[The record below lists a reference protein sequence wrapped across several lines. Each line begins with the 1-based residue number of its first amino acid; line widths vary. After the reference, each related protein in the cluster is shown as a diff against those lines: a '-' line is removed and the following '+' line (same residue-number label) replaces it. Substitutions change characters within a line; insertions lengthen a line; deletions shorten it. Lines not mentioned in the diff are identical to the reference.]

1 MTTWRVSAGLGPHAA
16 FIKGKVPGWI
26 KHSRVADIKRLKQ
39 GLFVHA
45 DAGDDTPP
53 SWLRRALAAS
63 QERSRRANEELAGTL
78 KDLQGITQFAEPR
91 LKEALHSH
99 SATGVEID
107 VNQNRL

>member
-45 DAGDDTPP
+45 D
-53 SWLRRALAAS
+53 
-63 QERSRRANEELAGTL
+63 ER
-78 KDLQGITQFAEPR
+78 D
-91 LKEALHSH
+91 
-99 SATGVEID
+99 
-107 VNQNRL
+107 